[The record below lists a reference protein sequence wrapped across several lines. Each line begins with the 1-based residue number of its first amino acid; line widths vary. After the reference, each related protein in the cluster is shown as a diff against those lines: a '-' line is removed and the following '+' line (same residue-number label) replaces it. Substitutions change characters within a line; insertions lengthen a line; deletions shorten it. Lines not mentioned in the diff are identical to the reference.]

1 MPESKLPRGTFGT
14 VWSAL
19 QAMGVNDDAR
29 TRQIVREALTAA
41 LALIQR
47 DAVRLAARQILVLDE
62 ADQRAHAPGM
72 PNKGP
77 WSDAQTTLRRLAR
90 GGSLPSVPCFSC
102 EVTGW
107 VLCPEGCCPDCCTAA
122 EHSHEPVSAKAER

>member
-1 MPESKLPRGTFGT
+1 MTESKLPRGTFGT

-29 TRQIVREALTAA
+29 TRSVVREALTAA
-41 LALIQR
+41 LPLIRR
-47 DAVRLAARQILVLDE
+47 DAVRLAARQILALDE
-62 ADQRAHAPGM
+62 AGQRAHV
-72 PNKGP
+72 
-77 WSDAQTTLRRLAR
+77 DIQTTLRRLAR
-90 GGSLPSVPCFSC
+90 GWSLPGVPCFSC